1 MNEPRVYKN
10 SPFLFIL
17 MLLIFG
23 VLFIGLVSAMGRET
37 WYIMIPFALAFGII
51 FLVAMLSLTSKTIIS
66 DEEISTQNLLGTK
79 TLRWSEINQV
89 SGWGHA
95 IKLRD
100 MDRNLTVAPSPQLP
114 GYPEVIEW
122 IGIKRPDLFSPMEY
136 AEMSKSW
143 AATAAFPIAGLAM
156 LGLGAFLYTQTQS
169 NGDTFFPVIFLV
181 FVGLGF
187 LIATFTS
194 IQAVSI
200 EGNSIVIGYLFN
212 QKTLLADEIA
222 SVNLSYT
229 QTRNGKNY
237 FVALYLTNKK
247 TVRLSGLR
255 PNLPV
260 VYLVL
265 KNWHRKNTGTNNSSS
280 RL

>member
-10 SPFLFIL
+10 SPFIFGFLILVFGILFFGFFINL
-17 MLLIFG
+17 GGDNWYIMVPFGLIFG
-23 VLFIGLVSAMGRET
+23 LVFLF
-37 WYIMIPFALAFGII
+37 AF
-51 FLVAMLSLTSKTIIS
+51 LSMTSKTIIT

-114 GYPEVIEW
+114 GYPEVVEW

-136 AEMSKSW
+136 SEMSKSW

-169 NGDTFFPVIFLV
+169 NGDTFFPVILLA

-187 LIATFTS
+187 LVATITS

-200 EGNSIVIGYLFN
+200 QGNSIVIGYLFN

-222 SVNLSYT
+222 SVDLSYT

-237 FVALYLTNKK
+237 FIALYLANKK
-247 TVRLSGLR
+247 TIRLAGLK
-255 PNLPV
+255 PNLPLV
-260 VYLVL
+260 FLVL
-265 KNWHRKNTGTNNSSS
+265 KNWHKKNL
-280 RL
+280 RLNETRS